1 MEPIKPKQY
10 LDDEHVAD
18 FRSATEHRATWMYL
32 LVDEA
37 RKRGLDPEF
46 ARDAIYRCGCF
57 HRSQKPETDSLK
69 DYCESVFHQIGRKVF
84 EQEVDITEEQ
94 ATVVFHYCP
103 PGGCLAEADRR
114 PGVHQAPV
122 RHGDGRRPR
131 HVQRSQPGIPS
142 RPDHRGR
149 LRQLHRPRHTE
160 EVNPPRIPVRF
171 RHRQL

>member
-57 HRSQKPETDSLK
+57 HRSQKPETDSLR

-103 PGGCLAEADRR
+103 LVAAWQKQTDDPEYIKLLCDMAMDGDRGMFSDPSLEFHLDQTIAGGCDSCI
-114 PGVHQAPV
+114 V
-122 RHGDGRRPR
+122 RVTPKR
-131 HVQRSQPGIPS
+131 
-142 RPDHRGR
+142 
-149 LRQLHRPRHTE
+149 
-160 EVNPPRIPVRF
+160 
-171 RHRQL
+171 